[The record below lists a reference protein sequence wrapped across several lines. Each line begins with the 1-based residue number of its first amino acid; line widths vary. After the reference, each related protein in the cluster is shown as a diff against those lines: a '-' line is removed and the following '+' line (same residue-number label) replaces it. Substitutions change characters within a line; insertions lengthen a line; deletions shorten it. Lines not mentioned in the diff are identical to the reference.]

1 MRKKIN
7 KNQIYRVNQF
17 LNLNLNQILKI
28 KRAFIKKKIKKIMQ
42 FFKFL

>member
-7 KNQIYRVNQF
+7 KKQIYRVNQF

-28 KRAFIKKKIKKIMQ
+28 KRAFIK
-42 FFKFL
+42 